1 MAGVTVVGKMLTMA
15 KDGQGS
21 NSGKGIIARV
31 ARVVRVVR
39 ELRVSIVTR
48 VARVVLF

>member
-1 MAGVTVVGKMLTMA
+1 MAGVTVMGKMLRMA
-15 KDGQGS
+15 KGGPGS
-21 NSGKGIIARV
+21 NSGKGIIARL

-39 ELRVSIVTR
+39 ELRVSRVTR